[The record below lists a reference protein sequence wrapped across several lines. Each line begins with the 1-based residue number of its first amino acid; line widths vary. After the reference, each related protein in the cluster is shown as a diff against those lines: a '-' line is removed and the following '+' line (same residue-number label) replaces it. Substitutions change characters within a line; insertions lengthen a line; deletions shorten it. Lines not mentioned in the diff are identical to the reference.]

1 MIIVN
6 DSIASSKKKVVV
18 FMAKL
23 FRKEAG
29 KLIGLGIAWY
39 VIVYQSMHI
48 SAICNQHWFPI
59 WVGHAVTEVSIKV
72 NP

>member
-6 DSIASSKKKVVV
+6 DSISSSKKKVVV

-29 KLIGLGIAWY
+29 KLIGLGIA
-39 VIVYQSMHI
+39 
-48 SAICNQHWFPI
+48 
-59 WVGHAVTEVSIKV
+59 
-72 NP
+72 